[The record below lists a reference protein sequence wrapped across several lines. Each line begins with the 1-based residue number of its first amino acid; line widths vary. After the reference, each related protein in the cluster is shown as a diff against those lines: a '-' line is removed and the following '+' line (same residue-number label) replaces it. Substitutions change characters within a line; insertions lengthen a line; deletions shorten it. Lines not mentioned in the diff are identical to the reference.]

1 MPISRQEFN
10 ERRIDLTF
18 PITDLLVARPDLAFT
33 VQDVRNYL
41 AENSGR
47 DESVDDVESAL
58 EALIAN
64 ETAEKTVIEG
74 EQWYIT
80 IIVERRIGFHSE

>member
-18 PITDLLVARPDLAFT
+18 PITDMLVARPDLAFT
-33 VQDVRNYL
+33 VEDVRNYL

-47 DESVDDVESAL
+47 DESLDDVELAL

-64 ETAEKTVIEG
+64 GTAEKAVIGG
-74 EQWYIT
+74 EQ
-80 IIVERRIGFHSE
+80 